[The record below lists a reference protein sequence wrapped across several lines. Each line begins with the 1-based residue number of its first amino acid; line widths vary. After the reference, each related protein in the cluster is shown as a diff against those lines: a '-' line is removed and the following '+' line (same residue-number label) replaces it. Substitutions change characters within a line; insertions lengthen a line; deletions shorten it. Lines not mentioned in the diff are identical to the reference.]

1 MIQRDFRDPE
11 GAEAIRFSHGQFGLV
26 VQALNDAARKPPL
39 GSEIIEEQ
47 LTMATHRHGD
57 LLHSLDARAHDLLAP
72 VDEGTCRPRL
82 LTGIPKIVGSL
93 LSAGRLVP
101 S

>member
-26 VQALNDAARKPPL
+26 VQALNYAAREPPL

-47 LTMATHRHGD
+47 LTMATHRHSD
-57 LLHSLDARAHDLLAP
+57 LLHWLDARTHDLLTP
-72 VDEGTCRPRL
+72 VIEEL
-82 LTGIPKIVGSL
+82 
-93 LSAGRLVP
+93 AGPGR
-101 S
+101 